1 MKVKPG
7 AIVRVVNSRLL
18 PSLWVICHSEI
29 SFRITSEMSTV
40 ILAQISILLS
50 FTKNFFMTIFVFLK
64 VSYKFGL
71 LYLRMS
77 LTWLKGHFRIII
89 LFRIIM
95 SIARTSGFRNFL
107 DFLSSRTEH
116 LTDTPPLHFV
126 AFL

>member
-1 MKVKPG
+1 MKVNPG
-7 AIVRVVNSRLL
+7 AILRVVNSHLL

-50 FTKNFFMTIFVFLK
+50 FTKNFFMTIFIFLK

-71 LYLRMS
+71 LYLKMS
-77 LTWLKGHFRIII
+77 LTWLKGHLRIII

-116 LTDTPPLHFV
+116 LTDTPPLQLV

>member
-7 AIVRVVNSRLL
+7 AILRVVNSHLL

-50 FTKNFFMTIFVFLK
+50 FTKNFFMTIFIFLK

-71 LYLRMS
+71 LYLKMS
-77 LTWLKGHFRIII
+77 LTWLKGHLRIII

-116 LTDTPPLHFV
+116 LTDTPPLQFV